1 MTAEEPKGTATVS
14 FRSGLEKDGLLLQDS
29 VTRNRSTA
37 NMASS
42 NLGNNM
48 KSGWGGNFKPDMDE

>member
-1 MTAEEPKGTATVS
+1 MTAEEPKGTAMVS

-42 NLGNNM
+42 NLGNNEEWV
-48 KSGWGGNFKPDMDE
+48 GREF